1 MYKYINNKLQI
12 KQYITM
18 NFKIYILFILSMFAV
33 SSSPLIARHLI
44 HIDSISISFWRMLIA
59 SLILIFFDYYKNN
72 NIFISREPKL
82 ILAGSLLGIHFCL
95 FYTAIS
101 VMPNNI
107 VNATVFGTMAP
118 LFALL
123 IEVYQGKKINKKLI
137 IGLLIVLFG
146 SIIMFIY
153 DFSFDSNLTYGNFLA
168 ILCSIAFGFV
178 FILSEQIRI
187 KESSISFSKNIF
199 IYASITILIIGLTT
213 QTSLLINNLN
223 DFIFLI
229 ILGLIPTIVGH
240 SVLYY
245 LVKYIRPSIVAS
257 IPLGEPFIASV
268 FAWFLFPGQIL
279 NSYTITGGI
288 ITLMGLF
295 IIIQSKK

>member
-1 MYKYINNKLQI
+1 
-12 KQYITM
+12 M

-59 SLILIFFDYYKNN
+59 SLIMIFFDYYKNN
-72 NIFISREPKL
+72 NIFISREPKI
-82 ILAGSLLGIHFCL
+82 ILTGALLGIHFCL
-95 FYTAIS
+95 FYNAIS

-123 IEVYQGKKINKKLI
+123 IEFYQGKTINKKLI
-137 IGLLIVLFG
+137 IGLFIVLLG

-168 ILCSIAFGFV
+168 IFCSIAFGFV
-178 FILSEQIRI
+178 FILSEQLRM

-199 IYASITILIIGLTT
+199 IYASITILIIGLSTR
-213 QTSLLINNLN
+213 TSFLINNLN
-223 DFIFLI
+223 DFTFLI

-279 NSYTITGGI
+279 NSYIITGGI